1 MAEIS
6 LSLFT
11 YACNQQKILPVP
23 LPGLGKQHPLAVAA
37 STGSPPTTLT
47 AGSDE
52 GATVAPMGEHR
63 STIHTCTAPCPG
75 RAVTWNRMVVN
86 LLSENSWK

>member
-37 STGSPPTTLT
+37 STGSPPTT
-47 AGSDE
+47 
-52 GATVAPMGEHR
+52 H
-63 STIHTCTAPCPG
+63 C
-75 RAVTWNRMVVN
+75 WQ
-86 LLSENSWK
+86 

>member
-63 STIHTCTAPCPG
+63 STIPTCTAPCPG
-75 RAVTWNRMVVN
+75 RAVTWNRMLVN